1 MAMTVLWINLL
12 FVFVCA
18 ALARMLPLAR
28 QDAALA
34 PEGGPAPLIRPNKLL
49 VATAAASFVLVAG
62 LRNNIGDT
70 PFYMYNYYLLNP
82 TFEGFRLE
90 GDFGFSVLSIAL
102 KKLTPDPQALV
113 FVTAF
118 VTNVLIVAGLYRY
131 SRLIEL
137 SLFLYITTGMFT
149 VSMNGIRQYLAA
161 SILFAGTHWLIK
173 GDWRRYF
180 PIVLLAATFHNTAV
194 IMLGV
199 YFLVRKRAWTKAT
212 MLLLALGVLVA
223 VGFDQFFGVLLML
236 IEGSHYTV
244 YGQFD
249 EGGANIIRVAVT
261 GAPLLVA
268 FLGRHKLRRIWPE
281 SDIFVNMTM
290 LGFLF
295 MVISTNNWIFARFN
309 IYFGLYSLVLCAWIV
324 PLFAERFRKLAYY
337 GLLVFH
343 LAYFYYEHVVALGL
357 HYRSHYL

>member
-1 MAMTVLWINLL
+1 MTVLWLNLL

-18 ALARMLPLAR
+18 ALARMAPLAR
-28 QDAALA
+28 QPGMLA
-34 PEGGPAPLIRPNKLL
+34 PEGGPAPVPKPNKLL
-49 VATAAASFVLVAG
+49 VAAAAASFVLVSG

-70 PFYMYNYYLLNP
+70 PFYMLNYYLLNP
-82 TFEGFRLE
+82 TFEGFSFE
-90 GDFGFSVLSIAL
+90 GDFGFSVLSIVL

-118 VTNVLIVAGLYRY
+118 VTNVLIVTGLYRY
-131 SRLIEL
+131 SRMIEV

-161 SILFAGTHWLIK
+161 AILFAGTHWLIR

-180 PIVLLAATFHNTAV
+180 LIVLLAATFHNTAI

-199 YFLVRKRAWTKAT
+199 YFLVRRRAWTKTT
-212 MLLLALGVLVA
+212 MLLLALAVLA
-223 VGFDQFFGVLLML
+223 AIGFDQFFGVLLIL
-236 IEGSHYTV
+236 IEGSHYTI

-268 FLGRHKLRRIWPE
+268 FLGRHKLRSIWPE
-281 SDIFVNMTM
+281 SDLFVNMTM

-295 MVISTNNWIFARFN
+295 MVISVNNWIFARFN
-309 IYFGLYSLVLCAWIV
+309 IYFGLYSLVLCSWII
-324 PLFAERFRKLAYY
+324 PLFAERYRKLAYY
-337 GLLVFH
+337 WLLVLH
-343 LAYFYYEHVVALGL
+343 LMYFYYEHVVALGL
-357 HYRSHYL
+357 QYRSDYL